1 MVTFPELVLTATGAF
16 VVWAIKGFK
25 GKFDDE
31 MVHLDKRHSIKGIVR
46 LCIGTAIWI
55 AALWT
60 VSMLLSE
67 PERTEYYEYI
77 PNAKGEL
84 KLKKIY
90 K

>member
-1 MVTFPELVLTATGAF
+1 M
-16 VVWAIKGFK
+16 GFK
-25 GKFDDE
+25 GKFNDE
-31 MVHLDKRHSIKGIVR
+31 MVPLDKRHSIKGIVR

-84 KLKKIY
+84 KLKKIS